1 MSPALDTQSDH
12 HVTAGFALFRRV
24 NLRRRFLVFLKEK
37 KHKPPPSELNDKVK
51 TALAA
56 AG

>member
-24 NLRRRFLVFLKEK
+24 NLRRRFLLFLKEK